1 MSTMTP
7 DRGADNSRQLSRRRF
22 AGSLAAAAG
31 ALVLGFDPLTQSW
44 VTSARAGG
52 VFDELPRLDGSLHLD
67 DATRAA
73 YAEDFGQIVHERP
86 LAVLKPGSV
95 QDIARM
101 IRFARRHRL
110 RIAGRGRG
118 HSTFGQAQ
126 VEAGI
131 VIDMSTLQAIHRLS
145 GDRVSV
151 DAGIRW
157 TVLLDATLARGLMP
171 PVLTDY
177 IGQSVGG
184 TLSVGGIGGLS
195 YRHGAQVDHVLEL
208 EAVTGAGEVVT
219 CSSGQNRDLFEAA
232 LAGQGQC
239 AVITR
244 AVLRLVP
251 APTSVRLFNLVYPDF
266 PTMRRDM
273 DRLMDDERFHH
284 LEGWLFRAPDGSW
297 TPLLEAGAYFTP
309 PARPDDAALLAGLS
323 HIPAATHAEDIGFE
337 AWANRV
343 AEPAKEAHPW
353 LDLCVPGEA
362 MDGFVAGVL
371 PSFTPL
377 APEDRFSILIIPFKR
392 ARLGRP
398 LFRVPDARHIFGFGI
413 LRFAPPEPALIRQ
426 MLAFNRRLFDQNRAL
441 GGTHYPIDALE
452 LTRHDWQRHYGPQ
465 WGALVRAKRQYD
477 PDNVL
482 ASGPDIFGRPGHA
495 PDED

>member
-1 MSTMTP
+1 MNDRTP
-7 DRGADNSRQLSRRRF
+7 GRGTGTTRQLSRRRF
-22 AGSLAAAAG
+22 AGSLAAVAG
-31 ALVLGFDPLTQSW
+31 AVVLGFDPLTRSW
-44 VTSARAGG
+44 VTHAHADG

-101 IRFARRHRL
+101 VRFARRHHL

-126 VEAGI
+126 VEAGV
-131 VIDMSTLQAIHRLS
+131 VIDMSTLRTIHRIA
-145 GDRVSV
+145 GDRVAI

-157 TVLLDATLARGLMP
+157 TALLGATLARGLTP

-219 CSSGQNRDLFEAA
+219 CSATQNRDLFVAT

-244 AVLRLVP
+244 AVLRLVA
-251 APTSVRLFNLVYPDF
+251 APTSVRVFNLVYPDF

-284 LEGWLFRAPDGSW
+284 LEGWLFRAPDGRW
-297 TPLLEAGAYFTP
+297 TPLLEAAAYLTP
-309 PARPDDAALLAGLS
+309 PTGPDDAALLVGLG
-323 HIPAATHAEDIGFE
+323 HIPASVQAEDLGYE

-353 LDLCVPGEA
+353 LDLFVPGHA

-371 PSFTPL
+371 PAMTPL
-377 APEDRFSILIIPFKR
+377 APEDRFSILLIPFKR
-392 ARLGRP
+392 SRLGRP
-398 LFRVPDARHIFGFGI
+398 LFRVPDTPHTFGFGI
-413 LRFAPPEPALIRQ
+413 LRFAPPEPALIAR
-426 MLAFNRRLFDQNRAL
+426 MLAFNRRLFEQNRAL

-465 WGALVRAKRQYD
+465 WGALVRAKRRYD

-482 ASGPDIFGRPGHA
+482 ASGPDIFGRPGHEQ
-495 PDED
+495 DDD